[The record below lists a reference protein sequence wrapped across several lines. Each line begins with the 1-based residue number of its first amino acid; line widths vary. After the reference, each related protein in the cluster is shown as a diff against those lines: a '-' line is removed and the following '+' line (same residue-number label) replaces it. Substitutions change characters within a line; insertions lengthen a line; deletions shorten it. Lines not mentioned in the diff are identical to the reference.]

1 MPWSEPATLALIAVM
16 ALAASAAGTAWAR
29 RYGLRG
35 GLIDAPGERRSHAVP
50 TPRGGGIG
58 IAVVGLACL
67 ISLGAVVDRGWWWVA
82 AGLLLVV
89 GAGWWDD
96 HRSVSPLLRLVL
108 HALAGGALATA
119 LVGWNAPPLQVAA
132 GFLLVA
138 SLVNVWNFMDG
149 IDGLAASQGALCALG
164 LGLLAGGSAQQMLA
178 AATVAACVGFLPFNV
193 PRARVFLG
201 DVGSGAI
208 GYLLAVLLACAV
220 LDRPASAWGLL
231 LLPVSA
237 FLVDAAMTLGW
248 RALRRERWWTPHVQ
262 HLYQRASRRYGHA
275 RVTLAYA
282 VWTIAVIAVMLVAI
296 RSQLPMAWIASGAV
310 LMAAVATWT
319 ALHRR
324 WSGATEGL
332 GA

>member
-1 MPWSEPATLALIAVM
+1 MPWSEPATLALIAVL

-96 HRSVSPLLRLVL
+96 HRPASPLLRLVL
-108 HALAGGALATA
+108 HALAAGALATA
-119 LVGWNAPPLQVAA
+119 LVGWNAPPLQATA
-132 GFLLVA
+132 GFLLVVG
-138 SLVNVWNFMDG
+138 LVNVWNFMDG
-149 IDGLAASQGALCALG
+149 INGLAASQGALCALG
-164 LGLLAGGSAQQMLA
+164 LGLLSDGSAQMLA
-178 AATVAACVGFLPFNV
+178 AATVAACLGFLPFNV

-231 LLPVSA
+231 LLPASA

-262 HLYQRASRRYGHA
+262 HLYQRASRRYGHV

-282 VWTIAVIAVMLVAI
+282 VWTIAVIAVMLAAIGLPPTGAWVVGLSTWMLPVVAWG
-296 RSQLPMAWIASGAV
+296 R
-310 LMAAVATWT
+310 
-319 ALHRR
+319 LHRR
-324 WSGATEGL
+324 WSGAREGF
-332 GA
+332 GG

>member
-1 MPWSEPATLALIAVM
+1 MPWSEPATLALIAVL

-96 HRSVSPLLRLVL
+96 HRPASPLLRLVL
-108 HALAGGALATA
+108 HALAAGALATA
-119 LVGWNAPPLQVAA
+119 LVGWNAPPLQAAA
-132 GFLLVA
+132 GFLLVVG
-138 SLVNVWNFMDG
+138 LVNVWNFMDG
-149 IDGLAASQGALCALG
+149 INGLAASQGALCALG
-164 LGLLAGGSAQQMLA
+164 LGLLSDGSAQMLA
-178 AATVAACVGFLPFNV
+178 AATVAACLGFLPFNV

-208 GYLLAVLLACAV
+208 GYLVAVLVARAV

-231 LLPVSA
+231 LLPASA

-262 HLYQRASRRYGHA
+262 HLYQRASRRYGHV

-282 VWTIAVIAVMLVAI
+282 VWTIAVIAVMLAAIGLPPTGAWVVGLSTWMLPVVAWG
-296 RSQLPMAWIASGAV
+296 R
-310 LMAAVATWT
+310 
-319 ALHRR
+319 LHRR
-324 WSGATEGL
+324 WSGAREGF
-332 GA
+332 GG